1 MRKITGSI
9 THFTVL
15 LAVTDLVFVFLV
27 WIIRPEAIIGVSL
40 FIVLFSSA
48 ILIIGTFLERKRI
61 KRISEAVKRL
71 VDSPGT
77 ETEKELIRVSGIQ
90 WSSAAELVCRQ
101 LLMQS
106 EQINGK
112 TLELEE
118 YREYI
123 EEWVHEIK
131 TPLFLNSLV
140 LTNRKDEMSPYVY
153 GRMSYTGHKLRE
165 SVEQILYYARL
176 QTDHSDYK
184 FVKVRADECAAEL
197 AAEYSV
203 FAEENNIS
211 VMTELDPAEVIT
223 DKRVLVFMLRQ
234 LLDNALKYADPENG
248 EVFISVKKDQ
258 RKVYLSVYNN
268 GKGVPPCDVPFIF
281 DKGFTGGGQ
290 DGSKATGMGL
300 YLVSKYAQQ
309 LCAEV
314 EIDPVIPYESGFGIK
329 LIFTL

>member
-27 WIIRPEAIIGVSL
+27 WIIRPEVLIKIGL
-40 FIVLFSSA
+40 FIVLFSLA
-48 ILIIGTFLERKRI
+48 ILAVEIYFERKRFR
-61 KRISEAVKRL
+61 RISEAVKQL
-71 VDSPGT
+71 VISPGAD
-77 ETEKELIRVSGIQ
+77 TEKELIRVSGTR
-90 WSSAAELVCRQ
+90 WSSAAEFVCRQ

-176 QTDHSDYK
+176 QTDHADYK
-184 FVKVRADECAAEL
+184 FIKVRVDRCVENLAD
-197 AAEYSV
+197 EYSV

-211 VMTELDPAEVIT
+211 VMTELVSAEVIT

-248 EVFISVKKDQ
+248 KVFISVKQDQ

-268 GKGVPPCDVPFIF
+268 GKGVPPCDAPFIF
-281 DKGFTGGGQ
+281 DKGFTGGNQ
-290 DGSKATGMGL
+290 DGNKATGMGL
-300 YLVSKYAQQ
+300 YLVRKYAQK

-314 EIDPVIPYESGFGIK
+314 ETVPVIPYDSGFGIK